1 MKLLIYNFSN
11 YQKNNVMPLRKSRQR
26 EKKGE
31 KGPMNVRN
39 YFTRGPLSIQSIN
52 SSNDV
57 KIEAEK

>member
-1 MKLLIYNFSN
+1 
-11 YQKNNVMPLRKSRQR
+11 MPLRKSRQR
-26 EKKGE
+26 EKKEE
-31 KGPMNVRN
+31 KGRMNVRN